1 MWGPSGQRLV
11 PIRGCSCWVCR
22 KTFKMKDKQVWNA
35 GHIPAGVDPCKSSQL
50 CSNVQIYACL
60 KFWVFYWP
68 APPPSPCTLAICPW
82 LKAKRPSALSAARLN
97 AQPRA
102 RGAALRTAA
111 AAVPAV
117 RALSGGSEAPPGPG
131 VGHRARAA
139 GGRGVRGGI
148 RGQPCSSQAA
158 AGAANAETTPGDSE
172 KI

>member
-1 MWGPSGQRLV
+1 
-11 PIRGCSCWVCR
+11 
-22 KTFKMKDKQVWNA
+22 MKDKQVWNA
-35 GHIPAGVDPCKSSQL
+35 GHIPAGVDPCKSSHL
-50 CSNVQIYACL
+50 RSNVQIYVCL

-68 APPPSPCTLAICPW
+68 APPPSPCTFTICPW

-102 RGAALRTAA
+102 RGATLRTAA
-111 AAVPAV
+111 PAV

-131 VGHRARAA
+131 VRHRARAA